1 MLQAAAEGLVYGG
14 LYALLGLGFFLTYGV
29 LRRIDLSYG
38 TVIMASVYLAAMTA
52 TAGGLPWYAVPVLAI
67 ALGLPIALFVTLV
80 AFVLVHGDARFSMA
94 ATLGIWMAIEELI
107 LQSPGRGRGQPVDNP
122 FQNVLA
128 ELGPVTLRI
137 DHLLLLLVAL
147 AIAWLLTLYLRAT
160 RQGLAIRVV
169 AHDWGIASLLGMSP
183 RAIMTI
189 ASIISMGVGVL
200 AGWAFAMSQSGI
212 DLHFGMWA
220 TIKGLVI
227 LVLGGTER
235 LWGIVAAAFALGLA
249 EKFGT
254 EIVGTGYRDLLG
266 YGLALVLL
274 MGLPYSPALRRS

>member
-1 MLQAAAEGLVYGG
+1 MLQAAAEGLAYGG

-38 TVIMASVYLAAMTA
+38 TVIMASMYLAAMAA
-52 TAGGLPWYAVPVLAI
+52 TAGRLPWAAVLVLAL
-67 ALGLPIALFVTLV
+67 AFAVPIALFVTWI
-80 AFVLVHGDARFSMA
+80 AFVLVRGDARFSMA
-94 ATLGIWMAIEELI
+94 ATLGIWMVIEELV
-107 LQSPGRGRGQPVDNP
+107 LQGPGRGRGQPVDNP
-122 FQNVLA
+122 LQNAVV
-128 ELGPVTLRI
+128 ELGPVELRI
-137 DHLLLLLVAL
+137 DHLVLLLVAL
-147 AIAWLLTLYLRAT
+147 AISWLVALYLRRT

-169 AHDWGIASLLGMSP
+169 AHDWAVASLLGMAP
-183 RAIMTI
+183 RAIMVI
-189 ASIISMGVGVL
+189 ATLLSTGVGIL

-235 LWGIVAAAFALGLA
+235 LWSIVAAAFALGMA
-249 EKFGT
+249 EKLGT
-254 EIVGTGYRDLLG
+254 EIVGSGYRDLLG

-274 MGLPYSPALRRS
+274 MGLPRGPAVRRG